1 MSKSPVHC
9 IGLFFQ
15 KIDGAIHLNLMGCT
29 VNYKQI
35 QKFIICILPAD
46 FHHLAPIV
54 AQHSEELIILKPDD
68 IYMVRVEDGNTMIY
82 GGNEVYYSRKR
93 LYELKA
99 QLGTKF
105 MQISKC
111 SLVNLKYLSSV
122 EPGFSGTLLLKLKN
136 GSKEYVSRK
145 YLSDFKH
152 YLGL

>member
-1 MSKSPVHC
+1 MFINRKGDITMKV
-9 IGLFFQ
+9 
-15 KIDGAIHLNLMGCT
+15 NLEIKPEYT
-29 VNYKQI
+29 ETFAVIYAERVTDEIRQI
-35 QKFIICILPAD
+35 MDIFSQETS
-46 FHHLAPIV
+46 PIV